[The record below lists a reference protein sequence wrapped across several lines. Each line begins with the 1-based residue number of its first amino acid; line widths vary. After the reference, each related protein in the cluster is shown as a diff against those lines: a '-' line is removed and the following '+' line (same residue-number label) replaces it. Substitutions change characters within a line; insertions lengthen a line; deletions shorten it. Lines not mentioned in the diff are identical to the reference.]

1 MRPAIPFTEGATDMR
16 GFIRTAVAFGAAGL
30 VSIAVVSRWP
40 IAEPVHLGMLVGD
53 AYRGAYLA
61 RSSGCIACHT
71 NAAAKG
77 APLAGGAPL
86 DTPFGSFV
94 PPNITPDHDNGIGE
108 WTLNQFAVA
117 LRQGVR
123 PDGKAYYPAFP
134 YEFYADL
141 SDQDVADLWAAIQ
154 TVPPVPV
161 AAAENDI
168 SFPFN
173 LRWGL
178 KLWRAAYMSPA
189 KISPVMGQSPAWNR
203 GQQLVTGP
211 AHCAAC
217 HTGRNMLGGL
227 KDSEA
232 LAGNDNLPG
241 GSKAPPILAADLVA
255 KGWTV
260 ANMAYAL
267 RTGVMPDGDVFG
279 GGMAEVVQAGT
290 SFLDEADR
298 EAIATYLLEID
309 GKLPAANAAETPVAD
324 AGMTG
329 MVHTPGMVME

>member
-1 MRPAIPFTEGATDMR
+1 MR
-16 GFIRTAVAFGAAGL
+16 GLIRTTVALGAVGLAGI
-30 VSIAVVSRWP
+30 VIIAKWP
-40 IAEPVHLGMLVGD
+40 IAEPVHLGMMTGD

-61 RSSGCIACHT
+61 RSAGCIACHT
-71 NAAAKG
+71 GTTAGGAA
-77 APLAGGAPL
+77 LARGAPL

-94 PPNITPDHDNGIGE
+94 PPNITPDPVHGIGG
-108 WTLNQFAVA
+108 WTLDQFAIA

-141 SDQDVADLWAAIQ
+141 SDQDVADLWAALQ
-154 TVPPVPV
+154 TVPPVAV
-161 AAAENDI
+161 AAPENDV

-178 KLWRAAYMSPA
+178 KIWRAAYMSPA
-189 KISPVMGQSPAWNR
+189 QISPVLGRSEAWNR
-203 GQQLVTGP
+203 GQQLVTGA

-232 LAGNDNLPG
+232 LEGNDNLPG
-241 GSKAPPILAADLVA
+241 ASKAPAILADVLVA

-290 SFLDEADR
+290 SFLDNADR
-298 EAIATYLLEID
+298 EAIATYLLD
-309 GKLPAANAAETPVAD
+309 QPPRTALTPTTTKAPTNTPVAD

-329 MVHTPGMVME
+329 MTGMVHTSGMQMNGN